1 MTDVEVA
8 VVGAGVAGLTTAYR
22 LGKAGREV
30 RVFEAADV
38 VGGRM
43 TTLREDGFLIDT
55 CAEQMAEQ
63 GYRETWRLLAD
74 LGIDADAAPRIGRG
88 IAMWRGRPRS
98 GVAEPRG
105 LLTGA
110 GLSLRARLAGMRAM
124 RGEFDTE
131 RPEASRLGGR
141 TVAEFAAPHH
151 RDLLDYLLQPVVS
164 GFFGWDPARSA
175 AAPLLAL
182 LTSVGPP
189 PTWRAYRDGMDTF
202 ARALAERVGVSTGFR
217 VDQVVDDGSVARII
231 SGTREISAKAVVLA
245 VPAPVAAELYPR
257 HGSAFLTACSFTPV
271 VKAHLLLDR
280 PLGGPDYALIV
291 PTAENG
297 TVATIIFD
305 HLKHPGRAPAGRGLV
320 TVMAH
325 PDAVPELLTATDE
338 DAVTRLTDAAERLV
352 PGLRAATRRAL
363 VRRVRHAAPEVTP
376 RALALRASFEAGLGR
391 GVVDYAG
398 DWVFLSPCSEAAVRS
413 GIRAARRL
421 TDRLACPLK
430 EERAG

>member
-1 MTDVEVA
+1 MTDVDVA

-22 LGKAGREV
+22 LGRSGREA

-43 TTLREDGFLIDT
+43 TTLREDGYLIDT
-55 CAEQMAEQ
+55 CAEQMAER
-63 GYRETWRLLAD
+63 GYEATWRLLAE
-74 LGIDADAAPRIGRG
+74 LGVDAAAAPRIGRG
-88 IAMWRGRPRS
+88 IAMWRGRARS
-98 GVAEPRG
+98 GVAQPRG

-110 GLSLRARLAGMRAM
+110 GLSLRARLEAARVI
-124 RGEFDTE
+124 RGSFDTE
-131 RPEASRLGGR
+131 RPEASRLGEA

-151 RDLLDYLLQPVVS
+151 PDLLDYLLQPVVS

-182 LTSVGPP
+182 LTAVGPP
-189 PTWRAYRDGMDTF
+189 PTWRAYRDGMDTL
-202 ARALAERVGVSTGFR
+202 ARALAAKTDVSTGFR
-217 VDQVVDDGSVARII
+217 VDQVVDDGSSARIL
-231 SGTREISAKAVVLA
+231 SGTREITARAVVLA
-245 VPAPVAAELYPR
+245 VPAPVAVRLYPR
-257 HGSAFLTACSFTPV
+257 HGSDFLDACSFTPI

-280 PLGGPDYALIV
+280 PLGGPDYALVV

-297 TVATIIFD
+297 TVSTVIFD
-305 HLKHPGRAPAGRGLV
+305 HLKHPGRAPEGRGLV
-320 TVMAH
+320 TLMAH
-325 PDAVPELLTATDE
+325 PAVISELLDASDE
-338 DAVTRLTDAAERLV
+338 EVASRLAGAAEPLV
-352 PGLRAATRRAL
+352 PGLNSATRRSI
-363 VRRVRHAAPEVTP
+363 VRRVRHAAPEATP

-421 TDRLACPLK
+421 ATRPA
-430 EERAG
+430 EERAR

>member
-1 MTDVEVA
+1 MTDVDVA

-22 LGKAGREV
+22 LGRSGREA

-43 TTLREDGFLIDT
+43 TTLREDGYLIDT
-55 CAEQMAEQ
+55 CAEQMAER
-63 GYRETWRLLAD
+63 GYEATWRLLAE
-74 LGIDADAAPRIGRG
+74 LGVDDAAAPRIGRG
-88 IAMWRGRPRS
+88 IAMWRGRARS
-98 GVAEPRG
+98 GVAQPRG

-110 GLSLRARLAGMRAM
+110 GLSLRARLDAARVI
-124 RGEFDTE
+124 RGSFDTE
-131 RPEASRLGGR
+131 RPEASRLGEA

-151 RDLLDYLLQPVVS
+151 PDLLDYLLQPVVS

-182 LTSVGPP
+182 LTAVGPP
-189 PTWRAYRDGMDTF
+189 PTWRAYRDGMDTL
-202 ARALAERVGVSTGFR
+202 ARALAAKTDVSTGFR
-217 VDQVVDDGSVARII
+217 VDQVVDDGSPARIL
-231 SGTREISAKAVVLA
+231 SGTREITARAVVLA
-245 VPAPVAAELYPR
+245 VPAPVAARLRPR
-257 HGSAFLTACSFTPV
+257 HGSDFLDACSFTPV

-280 PLGGPDYALIV
+280 PLGGPDYALVV

-297 TVATIIFD
+297 TVSTVIFD
-305 HLKHPGRAPAGRGLV
+305 HLKHPGRAPEGRGLV
-320 TVMAH
+320 TLMAH
-325 PDAVPELLTATDE
+325 PAVVPDLLDASDE
-338 DAVTRLTDAAERLV
+338 DVASRLAGAAEPLV
-352 PGLRAATRRAL
+352 PGLNAATHRSI
-363 VRRVRHAAPEVTP
+363 VRRVRHAAPEATP

-421 TDRLACPLK
+421 ATRPA
-430 EERAG
+430 EERAR

>member
-1 MTDVEVA
+1 MTDVDVA
-8 VVGAGVAGLTTAYR
+8 VVGAGVAGLTAAYR
-22 LGKAGREV
+22 LGRSGREA

-43 TTLREDGFLIDT
+43 TTLREDGYLIDT
-55 CAEQMAEQ
+55 CAEQMAER
-63 GYRETWRLLAD
+63 GYEATWRLLAE
-74 LGIDADAAPRIGRG
+74 LGVDAAAAPRIGRG
-88 IAMWRGRPRS
+88 IAMWRGRARS
-98 GVAEPRG
+98 GVAQPRG

-110 GLSLRARLAGMRAM
+110 GLSLRARLDAARVI
-124 RGEFDTE
+124 RGSFDTE
-131 RPEASRLGGR
+131 RPEASRLGGG

-151 RDLLDYLLQPVVS
+151 PDLLDYLLQPVVS

-182 LTSVGPP
+182 LTAVGRRR
-189 PTWRAYRDGMDTF
+189 TWRAYRDGMDTF
-202 ARALAERVGVSTGFR
+202 ARALAAKTDVSTGFR
-217 VDQVVDDGSVARII
+217 VDQVVDDGSSARIL
-231 SGTREISAKAVVLA
+231 SGTREITARAVVLA
-245 VPAPVAAELYPR
+245 VPAPVAARLYPR
-257 HGSAFLTACSFTPV
+257 HGSDFLDACSFTPV

-297 TVATIIFD
+297 TVSTVIFD
-305 HLKHPGRAPAGRGLV
+305 HLKHPGRAPEGRGLV
-320 TVMAH
+320 TLMAH
-325 PDAVPELLTATDE
+325 PAVVPDLLDASDE
-338 DAVTRLTDAAERLV
+338 DVASRLAGAAEPLV
-352 PGLRAATRRAL
+352 PGLNSATRRSI
-363 VRRVRHAAPEVTP
+363 VRRVRHAAPEATP

-421 TDRLACPLK
+421 ATRPA
-430 EERAG
+430 EERAR